1 MTALEQYNAYATIA
15 RKEVGRCLRIWTQVF
30 VPPVITMLL
39 YYCIFGKV
47 VGKHVP
53 SISGYSYIQ
62 FISPGLIMMSV
73 LMSAYINTSS
83 SFFSAK
89 FSRSIEE
96 MLVSPMPNWIILM
109 GYVTG
114 SVFRSVVVGIMVLLT
129 SLLFTHVL
137 VHHWF
142 VLTYTLFFTST
153 LFSLIGLLNG
163 IVARKFDDV
172 SWVPSFVISPLTY
185 LAGVFYSISLLP
197 PLWRFL
203 SELNPIRY
211 IISSFRYGMLGIEGA
226 DINIALVA
234 LVIFNIVFIVI
245 NLSMLKNSKGLR
257 N

>member
-53 SISGYSYIQ
+53 SINGYSYIQ

-96 MLVSPMPNWIILM
+96 MLVSPMPNWIILL

-114 SVFRSVVVGIMVLLT
+114 SVFRSVVVGVMVLLT
-129 SLLFTHVL
+129 SLLFTHVF

-142 VLTYTLFFTST
+142 VLIYTLFFTST

-211 IISSFRYGMLGIEGA
+211 IISSFRYGMLGIEGT

-234 LVIFNIVFIVI
+234 LAIFNVIFIMI
-245 NLSMLKNSKGLR
+245 NLFMLKNSKGLR